1 MEKNLIKRRILY
13 LIPFILLFLFILSK
27 NAAIGYSHDDLTF
40 RGFLKLYPSLIEFSK
55 FRYIHWT
62 SRNIIECLILIFLK
76 QNMWVWKITDS
87 LIYPLIAFFTIKI
100 IDKKNSFKNSV
111 IACILVAIFY
121 RSIRI
126 ALESTG
132 ILTTSINYIWPL
144 LSLII
149 HVYLLK
155 EYLFGKEINNIYKKI
170 LVYSLILITLL
181 FAANNEQLAIVA
193 LGVYVFGFIYLIYKK
208 IKIPNFTYLCLAIL
222 LIIIINSLICPGN
235 QNRVNVALRFYPW
248 YVYLNPLNKLNIG
261 FSNILTEW
269 ITKWNWI
276 SAILFGLLGIYG
288 YLSNKTNLRKV
299 ICFIPLIIVILFW
312 IATSLVP
319 GLNILMS
326 ENITRIGYAPTG
338 LKNMIISSI
347 IYIIFIMGL
356 IYAYLSLF
364 KSDKKLGYIA
374 ITLSLIALGS
384 AVMYGFTPTILSRER
399 MYIFSSACFLIIDY
413 ILISD
418 LIKKIL
424 RDGFY
429 KFTGNKIFLQKY
441 SKKR

>member
-1 MEKNLIKRRILY
+1 MENNLIKARIIY
-13 LIPFILLFLFILSK
+13 LIPFVLLFLFILSK
-27 NAAIGYSHDDLTF
+27 NAAVGYSHDDLTF
-40 RGFLKLYPSLIEFSK
+40 QWFLKVYPSLIEFSE
-55 FRYIHWT
+55 FRYTHWT
-62 SRNIIECLILIFLK
+62 NRNIIECLILIFLK
-76 QNMWVWKITDS
+76 QNMWVWRIIDS
-87 LIYPLIAFFTIKI
+87 LIYPLIAFFTIKLL
-100 IDKKNSFKNSV
+100 DKKDSFKNSA

-121 RSIRI
+121 RGIRI

-132 ILTTSINYIWPL
+132 IMTTSINYIWPL

-149 HVYLLK
+149 HFYLLK

-170 LVYSLILITLL
+170 LVYSLILIKLI

-208 IKIPNFTYLCLAIL
+208 IKIPNFVYLCLAVL
-222 LIIIINSLICPGN
+222 SIIIINSLICPGN
-235 QNRVNVALRFYPW
+235 QNRIDVALRFYPW
-248 YVYLNPLNKLNIG
+248 YAHLNPLNKLNIG

-319 GLNILMS
+319 GLNTLMT

-338 LKNMIISSI
+338 LKNMIISLI
-347 IYIIFIMGL
+347 IYTVFIISL
-356 IYAYLSLF
+356 IYAYFSLF
-364 KSDKKLGYIA
+364 KLNKKLGYIIIA
-374 ITLSLIALGS
+374 LSLIALGS
-384 AVMYGFTPTILSRER
+384 AVMYGFTPTILSKER

-413 ILISD
+413 ILISN

-424 RDGFY
+424 
-429 KFTGNKIFLQKY
+429 
-441 SKKR
+441 